1 MKNSIIKIFII
12 SIGLVLS
19 SCSDWLDVTPP
30 SQIREEAQFNS
41 VEGFQQALIGC
52 YIGMTDEMLYGRAL
66 SWSTIELMAGQ
77 FVPLQA
83 SSQNDYSI
91 SNYNYTST
99 NALSY
104 INNIWAKSY
113 NVIAN
118 VNNALKYIELNKNIL
133 DNVNYSVIKG
143 ELY

>member
-1 MKNSIIKIFII
+1 MKNNIIKVFII
-12 SIGLVLS
+12 SVGLLLS

-30 SQIREEAQFNS
+30 SQIREEAQFSS

-52 YIGMTDEMLYGRAL
+52 YIGMTDELLYGRAL

-83 SSQNDYSI
+83 SSSNDYNI
-91 SNYNYTST
+91 SHYNYTSS
-99 NALSY
+99 NALTY
-104 INNIWAKSY
+104 INGVWAKSY

-118 VNNALKYIELNKNIL
+118 VNNDLKYIEINRYLIDKIN
-133 DNVNYSVIKG
+133 
-143 ELY
+143 